1 MKQIARYKK
10 ELPGKGKGNIGNTRE
25 GKNYTQRT
33 LMKVNNQPSQSSY
46 LLFPA

>member
-1 MKQIARYKK
+1 MNQIPRYKK
-10 ELPGKGKGNIGNTRE
+10 ELPGKGKGNIRKTRE
-25 GKNYTQRT
+25 GKNHTQRT